1 MNGKN
6 IHCNEAK
13 LWQAVRSNKF
23 NWKVKLPF
31 MVNGD
36 LQLRVL
42 SFEKVGSTRFWES
55 WEYSVLGKLG
65 VLSFG
70 KVGSTRFWESKTEEA
85 SITTSSDG
93 GCSDM
98 C

>member
-36 LQLRVL
+36 LQLGVL
-42 SFEKVGSTRFWES
+42 SFE
-55 WEYSVLGKLG
+55 
-65 VLSFG
+65 